1 MANRII
7 ITAAH
12 CVIQSK
18 KPVPA
23 RAMTIVA
30 GSTYWKSGG
39 QRIGVKDYKA
49 HEKFGTTEDFVP
61 TDIAVLHLA
70 QSLEF
75 SSKVQPIALS
85 RLAPKEND
93 KPFVS
98 GWGSTVFEEIL
109 SSDALR
115 GFETRITFMAE
126 DEITTRTV
134 SRSAA
139 QEDSGGPLALN
150 GKLIGVFSAFK
161 VTGFNYFPNVANLYD
176 WIQAAIKDLENRL

>member
-139 QEDSGGPLALN
+139 QGDSGGGLWP
-150 GKLIGVFSAFK
+150 SM
-161 VTGFNYFPNVANLYD
+161 
-176 WIQAAIKDLENRL
+176 EN